1 MRLAIDAR
9 TAAFSGLID
18 YAGVFPPASLSMPDA
33 VAGYRTMMESDD
45 RWIVGRFLVR
55 ASQLQELAAVAT
67 HSLVAGDQPW
77 SIGVVLDTSP
87 GAGASLGQDF
97 QREMSPAMS
106 IAAFELMLE
115 PGVDPGGLIDT
126 VATIDPDLAV
136 FIEVDR
142 VEPLDD
148 QIRAIGDAL
157 RDRGRRG
164 GAKLR
169 CGGLTKDD
177 FPTVDEVT
185 EFLWAA
191 SFADVAFKATAGLHQ
206 PIRHRDQAIGGWRH
220 GFVNLL
226 MARGRDGPPRR
237 RPSGAVTGLNPPG
250 KMQRGN
256 QSKGGMNEK
265 GAKRYN
271 GTAHRHR
278 GRRTGDV
285 GWQGGASGDQLF
297 FLMYTPRDTD
307 SILPPLD
314 SL

>member
-115 PGVDPGGLIDT
+115 PGTDPGSLIDT

-206 PIRHRDQAIGGWRH
+206 PIRHRDQTIGGWRH

-226 MARGRDGPPRR
+226 IGSVAADAGQPRSVVREIVAESDPTAFSITPVAASWKDVVLPGSAIRRSRLRGLVAFGSCDIDEPKEALAGLSFLGDG
-237 RPSGAVTGLNPPG
+237 G
-250 KMQRGN
+250 
-256 QSKGGMNEK
+256 
-265 GAKRYN
+265 
-271 GTAHRHR
+271 
-278 GRRTGDV
+278 
-285 GWQGGASGDQLF
+285 
-297 FLMYTPRDTD
+297 
-307 SILPPLD
+307 
-314 SL
+314 

>member
-18 YAGVFPPASLSMPDA
+18 YAGVFPPASLSMSDA
-33 VAGYRTMMESDD
+33 VAGYRATIASDD

-77 SIGVVLDTSP
+77 NIGVVCDTSP
-87 GAGASLGQDF
+87 GAGASLGLDF
-97 QREMSPAMS
+97 QREMSPAMT
-106 IAAFELMLE
+106 IAAFELMLA
-115 PGVDPGGLIDT
+115 PGDAPGNLIDT

-142 VEPLDD
+142 EGPLDD
-148 QIRAIGDAL
+148 QVRAIGDAL

-185 EFLWAA
+185 EFVWAA
-191 SFADVAFKATAGLHQ
+191 SFADVPFKATAGLHQ
-206 PIRHRDQAIGGWRH
+206 PIRHRDAAIGAWRH

-226 MARGRDGPPRR
+226 IASVAADAGQPISVVREIVAESDPTAFAITPVAASWRDVVLPGSAIRRSRLRGLVAFGSCDIDEPREALAGMSFLGDG
-237 RPSGAVTGLNPPG
+237 G
-250 KMQRGN
+250 
-256 QSKGGMNEK
+256 
-265 GAKRYN
+265 
-271 GTAHRHR
+271 
-278 GRRTGDV
+278 
-285 GWQGGASGDQLF
+285 
-297 FLMYTPRDTD
+297 
-307 SILPPLD
+307 
-314 SL
+314 